1 MPHAS
6 LKGRAVI
13 ITGGG
18 RGLGKAMAEA
28 LNDAGADLMLTGGHS
43 RAELDATK
51 AELDARGKGRCEIM
65 ISDVTDAKACIAV
78 ANVTQAAF
86 GRIDVLINNAAR
98 AGNTVYPGKTYIDQP
113 RFWEGDPEI
122 YTDLVLTNFVGP
134 FMMTRAVVE
143 SMIAQGFGRIINI
156 STSRP
161 TMLFG
166 AGGPYGPTK
175 AGLEAS
181 SRIWASQLEGTGVT
195 VNVLL
200 PGGAADT
207 ALIPGPGVGTRAAP
221 WDPAQGPFAEG
232 QNTGLYPPDV
242 MVAPALWLA
251 SDESSAVNGG
261 RFVGCN
267 WDPAL
272 PAAQAAVAARASE
285 IDTPHII

>member
-1 MPHAS
+1 MSHPS
-6 LKGRAVI
+6 LKDRSII

-18 RGLGKAMAEA
+18 RGLGKAMAEGFI
-28 LNDAGADLMLTGGHS
+28 DAGANLMLTGGHS
-43 RAELDATK
+43 AAELAATK
-51 AELDARGKGRCEIM
+51 AELDARGTGRCETM
-65 ISDVTDAKACIAV
+65 LADVTDAQACLAV
-78 ANVTQAAF
+78 AKATQQAF

-98 AGNTVYPGKTYIDQP
+98 AGNTVYPGKTYMDQP
-113 RFWEGDPEI
+113 RFWEADPGI

-143 SMIAQGFGRIINI
+143 IMLAQKFGRIINV

-166 AGGPYGPTK
+166 PGGPYGPTK

-195 VNVLL
+195 MNVLL

-221 WDPAQGPFAEG
+221 WNPADGPFEEG
-232 QNTGLYPPDV
+232 RNTGLYPPAV

-251 SDESSAVNGG
+251 SDESSASNGA

-267 WDPAL
+267 WNPAL
-272 PAAQAAVAARASE
+272 PAAQAAAHSRASE
-285 IDTPHII
+285 INTPQII